1 MVTRSAERSRGPKV
15 RKCQMEGCF
24 EAAISAHIFCGRHAV
39 SAEGIAFHKEIQAAA
54 QYLLA
59 NEEAPSEAELAR
71 QRRTET
77 FARRV
82 KRGDF
87 TKLLDGATSRVLA
100 QAATDRSY
108 QLELGALRFAIART
122 ISEEE
127 DAHRMSLAIARLANA
142 VSRLAIAEY
151 ETRDP
156 KPVIKYGTEW
166 EPPLPGG
173 EPLVHYIWRHRPA
186 DFAERYMARIDE
198 PESLPW
204 NIDQQVETD
213 YRHSREPGQRNT
225 DAEGKYLPPPLPHW
239 RRKRVE
245 GGALPVEGD
254 GTMVASQSNATSSAD
269 GDLQD
274 ADHAPDLPAMEDDS
288 HIEYDLDDERPWLA
302 EAWAAQTEAAANLAN
317 GTWPG

>member
-1 MVTRSAERSRGPKV
+1 MPTSRPSRV

-82 KRGDF
+82 KRGEF
-87 TKLLDGATSRVLA
+87 GKLLDAATSKVLA
-100 QAATDRSY
+100 QAATDRTY

-156 KPVIKYGTEW
+156 KPVVRYGTEW

-173 EPLVHYIWRHRPA
+173 EKLVHYIWRHRPA
-186 DFAERYMARIDE
+186 DFEERYMAQIDE
-198 PESLPW
+198 PDSLPET
-204 NIDQQVETD
+204 IDQQVQTD
-213 YRHSREPGQRNT
+213 YRHSRQPDQVNT
-225 DAEGKYLPPPLPHW
+225 DADGKYLPPPMPEW
-239 RRKRVE
+239 RKSRSRAVE
-245 GGALPVEGD
+245 ESRSRTGG
-254 GTMVASQSNATSSAD
+254 AD
-269 GDLQD
+269 GDLPVP
-274 ADHAPDLPAMEDDS
+274 ADIVEEDDS
-288 HIEYDLDDERPWLA
+288 HIDYDLDDERPWLA
-302 EAWAAQTEAAANLAN
+302 DAWAAQTEAGARLAR
-317 GTWPG
+317 GG